1 MVSLQAALQ
10 RENDLLLEELV
21 SVLGRT
27 KALKAEM
34 AWIQRSLPF
43 ESPREK
49 QPAPLAK
56 QFPGYFTNEANAF
69 TFAASAECKL
79 VARCRSTVQVDPPHA
94 TSERGSSNQ
103 ATWPVRLQCTKWDE
117 MRGVSNPHQAG
128 FLPGELGSLTPRL
141 VPRAPTSPKAV
152 RKLRH
157 HSEVP
162 SKEVLPLAA
171 LPLWVGTATCEEV
184 PVKSIKAVV
193 PEDLH
198 QHEDVSLIDE
208 AEADASFCSA
218 HERFVEAA
226 ENLEQEGWRH
236 EFKYKSIRFPS
247 CLGHEDTL
255 QLTV

>member
-1 MVSLQAALQ
+1 
-10 RENDLLLEELV
+10 
-21 SVLGRT
+21 
-27 KALKAEM
+27 
-34 AWIQRSLPF
+34 
-43 ESPREK
+43 
-49 QPAPLAK
+49 
-56 QFPGYFTNEANAF
+56 
-69 TFAASAECKL
+69 
-79 VARCRSTVQVDPPHA
+79 
-94 TSERGSSNQ
+94 
-103 ATWPVRLQCTKWDE
+103 
-117 MRGVSNPHQAG
+117 VSNPHQAG

-226 ENLEQEGWRH
+226 ENLEQ
-236 EFKYKSIRFPS
+236 
-247 CLGHEDTL
+247 
-255 QLTV
+255 